1 LFYTGAEILLTR
13 KQQLLLS
20 YVTECLNIDGVSP
33 SFEEMKSFLGLRSKS
48 GVHRL
53 VKALE
58 ERGFIERLPNRARA
72 LRIKT
77 HPTSNSILSQPDP
90 KSVLD
95 DGNMGVAPNIVQGNF
110 PSRKVAI
117 DINGPSESQATS
129 VPLLGRIA
137 AGTPIE
143 ALQNPGG
150 YITLPDHFT
159 SDKDHYALEVSGD
172 SMTGVGII
180 DGDIVII
187 ERCETAD
194 NGSIIV
200 ALIQEQEAT
209 LKRLRRKGNS
219 VALESANPSYETRI
233 FGPEQVK
240 IQGVLRGLLR
250 KY

>member
-1 LFYTGAEILLTR
+1 MGAEILLTR

-20 YVTECLNIDGVSP
+20 YITERLNIDGVSP

-77 HPTSNSILSQPDP
+77 HPRSNSILSQPGQ
-90 KSVLD
+90 KSILD
-95 DGNMGVAPNIVQGNF
+95 DGNMDVHPNIVQGNF

-117 DINGPSESQATS
+117 DTNGPSESQVAS

-150 YITLPDHFT
+150 YIALPDHFT

-172 SMTGVGII
+172 SIAGWYHGW
-180 DGDIVII
+180 
-187 ERCETAD
+187 RYS
-194 NGSIIV
+194 N
-200 ALIQEQEAT
+200 
-209 LKRLRRKGNS
+209 
-219 VALESANPSYETRI
+219 Y
-233 FGPEQVK
+233 
-240 IQGVLRGLLR
+240 
-250 KY
+250 

>member
-1 LFYTGAEILLTR
+1 MLTR
-13 KQQLLLS
+13 KQQLLLT
-20 YVTECLNIDGVSP
+20 YIAERLNIDGVSP
-33 SFEEMKSFLGLRSKS
+33 SFEEMKLFLGLRSKS

-72 LRIKT
+72 MRIKT
-77 HPTSNSILSQPDP
+77 DLEHNSVLSQSGQI
-90 KSVLD
+90 SVLED
-95 DGNMGVAPNIVQGNF
+95 DNLSKAANILKGNF
-110 PSRKVAI
+110 SSRKVAR
-117 DINGPSESQATS
+117 NTSAQTESHVTT

-143 ALQNPGG
+143 ALENPGN
-150 YITLPDHFT
+150 YITLPDKLI

-187 ERCETAD
+187 ERCEAAD
-194 NGSIIV
+194 NGSIVV

>member
-1 LFYTGAEILLTR
+1 MLTR
-13 KQQLLLS
+13 KQQLLLT
-20 YVTECLNIDGVSP
+20 YIAERLNIDGVSP
-33 SFEEMKSFLGLRSKS
+33 SFEEMKLFLGLRSKS

-72 LRIKT
+72 MRIKT
-77 HPTSNSILSQPDP
+77 DLEHNSVLSQSGQT
-90 KSVLD
+90 SVLED
-95 DGNMGVAPNIVQGNF
+95 DNLGKAANIVKGNF
-110 PSRKVAI
+110 ASREVAT
-117 DINGPSESQATS
+117 DTNGQSESHVTT

-143 ALQNPGG
+143 ALENPGN
-150 YITLPDHFT
+150 YITLPDKLI

-187 ERCETAD
+187 ERRETAD
-194 NGSIIV
+194 NGSIVV
-200 ALIQEQEAT
+200 ALIQEREAT

>member
-1 LFYTGAEILLTR
+1 MLTR

-20 YVTECLNIDGVSP
+20 FIVERLNIDGVSP

-58 ERGFIERLPNRARA
+58 ERGFIERLPNKARA
-72 LRIKT
+72 MRIKN
-77 HPTSNSILSQPDP
+77 HPGNGAITSRVGQTAT
-90 KSVLD
+90 LD
-95 DGNMGVAPNIVQGNF
+95 IDNLQQAPNIVQGNF
-110 PSRKVAI
+110 PTFKKKIVP
-117 DINGPSESQATS
+117 DNPSETHVSA

-143 ALQNPGG
+143 ALQNPDGCINVPG
-150 YITLPDHFT
+150 NLTAN
-159 SDKDHYALEVSGD
+159 KDHYALEVSGD
-172 SMTGVGII
+172 SMRGVGII

-187 ERCETAD
+187 EKCETAE
-194 NGSIIV
+194 NGSIVV
-200 ALIQEQEAT
+200 ALIQDQEAT

-240 IQGVLRGLLR
+240 IQGILRGLVR
-250 KY
+250 SY

>member
-1 LFYTGAEILLTR
+1 MGSKILLTR
-13 KQQLLLS
+13 KQQRLLTYIVERLD
-20 YVTECLNIDGVSP
+20 LDGVSP

-72 LRIKT
+72 LRVKT
-77 HPTSNSILSQPDP
+77 HPRDNLIISQ
-90 KSVLD
+90 SGQRTVLD
-95 DGNMGVAPNIVQGNF
+95 VVNRGKSPKIVKGNF
-110 PSRKVAI
+110 PGRGAAKNSV
-117 DINGPSESQATS
+117 DLSESQVTT

-143 ALQNPGG
+143 ALQNPGNH
-150 YITLPDHFT
+150 ITLPDNLN

-172 SMTGVGII
+172 SMTGVGIM

-187 ERCETAD
+187 EKCETAD

-240 IQGVLRGLLR
+240 IQGILRALLR

>member
-1 LFYTGAEILLTR
+1 MLTR
-13 KQQLLLS
+13 KQQLLLT
-20 YVTECLNIDGVSP
+20 YIAERLNIDGVSP

-72 LRIKT
+72 IRIKRYLG
-77 HPTSNSILSQPDP
+77 HNSILSQPGQTT
-90 KSVLD
+90 VLD
-95 DGNMGVAPNIVQGNF
+95 DNNLGKAPNIVKGNF
-110 PSRKVAI
+110 PSRKVTTNTN
-117 DINGPSESQATS
+117 DPSESRITT

-143 ALQNPGG
+143 ALQNPGS
-150 YITLPDHFT
+150 YITLPDNLT

>member
-1 LFYTGAEILLTR
+1 MRLETLLTR
-13 KQQLLLS
+13 KQQILLS
-20 YVTECLNIDGVSP
+20 YINERLNLDGVSP
-33 SFEEMKSFLGLRSKS
+33 SFEEMKAFLGLRSKS

-53 VKALE
+53 IKALE
-58 ERGFIERLPNRARA
+58 ERGFIERLPNKARA
-72 LRIKT
+72 IRLKNQPKNALISLQSSKMVPPEADNLNESPNILKGNFRGLKDEKD
-77 HPTSNSILSQPDP
+77 SNSPRE
-90 KSVLD
+90 
-95 DGNMGVAPNIVQGNF
+95 DGVI
-110 PSRKVAI
+110 
-117 DINGPSESQATS
+117 T

-143 ALQNPGG
+143 ALENPDT
-150 YITLPDHFT
+150 YISLPDNL
-159 SDKDHYALEVSGD
+159 SCDKDHYALEVSGD

-180 DGDIVII
+180 DGDTVII

-194 NGSIIV
+194 NGSIVV

-240 IQGVLRGLLR
+240 IQGILRGLVR